1 MSTPVPS
8 ILIVDDDPD
17 IREALVDVL
26 SDSGFAVRAAAN
38 GREALAILRSSAP
51 PRVVLLDLMM
61 PVMDGL
67 QFRQEQLADPALR
80 DIPVIV
86 ISAGSNVAES
96 ARALGVTASL
106 RKPLDLDK
114 LLEVIARST

>member
-1 MSTPVPS
+1 MSAPVPS

-17 IREALVDVL
+17 IRAALVDVL
-26 SDSGFAVRAAAN
+26 SDSGYAVRAASN
-38 GREALAILRSSAP
+38 GREALEILRTGAP
-51 PRVVLLDLMM
+51 PRLVLLDLMM

-80 DIPVIV
+80 DVPVVV

-96 ARALGVTASL
+96 ARSLGVAGYL
-106 RKPLDLDK
+106 RKPIDLDR
-114 LLEVIARST
+114 LLEVIARHT